1 MSKIPIDKYKLSNT
15 DCLLLDTNIL
25 LYLFY
30 PTMNQQKYMQEYARL
45 WGDICSSKI
54 TVIISSIQISE
65 FINRCIRSK
74 FNIYNAN
81 HGNSLDYKTDYR
93 STQDYQNNMNDI
105 LNIVREEIIPSFNIV
120 NDNFNSVTLDKVFIY
135 GFSYDFNDALLIH
148 IAESY
153 NANIV
158 THDFDF
164 ANYDTKINFIS
175 ANRKLLMFS

>member
-1 MSKIPIDKYKLSNT
+1 
-15 DCLLLDTNIL
+15 
-25 LYLFY
+25 
-30 PTMNQQKYMQEYARL
+30 
-45 WGDICSSKI
+45 
-54 TVIISSIQISE
+54 
-65 FINRCIRSK
+65 
-74 FNIYNAN
+74 
-81 HGNSLDYKTDYR
+81 
-93 STQDYQNNMNDI
+93 MNDI
-105 LNIVREEIIPSFNIV
+105 LNIVREEIIPSFDIV

-158 THDFDF
+158 THDCNF